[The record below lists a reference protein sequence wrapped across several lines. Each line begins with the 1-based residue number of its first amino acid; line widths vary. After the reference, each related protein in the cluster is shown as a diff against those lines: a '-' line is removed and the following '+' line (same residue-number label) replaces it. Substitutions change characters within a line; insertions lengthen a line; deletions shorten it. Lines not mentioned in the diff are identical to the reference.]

1 MLRWMCCD
9 TWRLVG
15 VAPIVEKM
23 VETRFRW
30 FGQVEPV
37 DFVVKRVDVVRSLE
51 AKEDLGKNYKR
62 NY

>member
-1 MLRWMCCD
+1 
-9 TWRLVG
+9 
-15 VAPIVEKM
+15 M